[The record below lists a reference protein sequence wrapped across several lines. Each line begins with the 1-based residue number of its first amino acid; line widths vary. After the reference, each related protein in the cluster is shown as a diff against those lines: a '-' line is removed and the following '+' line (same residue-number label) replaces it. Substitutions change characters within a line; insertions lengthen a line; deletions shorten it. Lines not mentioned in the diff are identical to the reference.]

1 MQLYVAICFL
11 IFKNLEFYKFLT
23 DFMVTQKTALMA
35 IAYRCHAC
43 SSLYSAVHKIPTV
56 KYT

>member
-1 MQLYVAICFL
+1 MQVVQICFL

-35 IAYRCHAC
+35 IDYGCHAC
-43 SSLYSAVHKIPTV
+43 SSLYSAVHKIPIV